1 MKFTI
6 TNFGQSRTIMV
17 KGTGYYLTGRG
28 GVLKTKNAEFAEVA
42 ATYPGID
49 IKSDKDL
56 PKADGKKPIK
66 VEKIIETDKTDK
78 TDETEKVKVKKIK
91 KTRSKK

>member
-28 GVLKTKNAEFAEVA
+28 GFLKTNNKELAEAS

-49 IKSDKDL
+49 VEAEKDL
-56 PKADGKKPIK
+56 PKADGKKPIE
-66 VEKIIETDKTDK
+66 VEKIIEKK
-78 TDETEKVKVKKIK
+78 PLEKVKKIK

>member
-17 KGTGYYLTGRG
+17 NGTGYYLTGRRG
-28 GVLKTKNAEFAEVA
+28 ILKTNNEALAEAA

-49 IKSDKDL
+49 VKTEKE
-56 PKADGKKPIK
+56 AKPIK
-66 VEKIIETDKTDK
+66 VEKIIEKK
-78 TDETEKVKVKKIK
+78 PIKVEPLKKVKTIK
-91 KTRSKK
+91 KKRSKK

>member
-1 MKFTI
+1 MKFII

-28 GVLKTKNAEFAEVA
+28 GVLKTNNEEFAEVA

-49 IKSDKDL
+49 VESEKEET
-56 PKADGKKPIK
+56 KPIK
-66 VEKIIETDKTDK
+66 VEKIIEKK
-78 TDETEKVKVKKIK
+78 PIEVKPLEKVKKIK

>member
-1 MKFTI
+1 MKFII

-28 GVLKTKNAEFAEVA
+28 GFLKTNNKELAEAS

-49 IKSDKDL
+49 VE
-56 PKADGKKPIK
+56 AEETKPIK
-66 VEKIIETDKTDK
+66 VEKIIEKK
-78 TDETEKVKVKKIK
+78 PIEVKPLEEVKIIKKK

>member
-1 MKFTI
+1 MKFII
-6 TNFGQSRTIMV
+6 TNHGQSRTIMV

-28 GVLKTKNAEFAEVA
+28 GFLKTNNKELAEAS

-49 IKSDKDL
+49 VE
-56 PKADGKKPIK
+56 AEETKPIK
-66 VEKIIETDKTDK
+66 VEKIIEKK
-78 TDETEKVKVKKIK
+78 PIEVKPLEKVKKIK

>member
-28 GVLKTKNAEFAEVA
+28 GFLKTNNEELAEAA

-49 IKSDKDL
+49 IKTEEET
-56 PKADGKKPIK
+56 KPIK
-66 VEKIIETDKTDK
+66 VEKPIETDKTD
-78 TDETEKVKVKKIK
+78 ETKKVKVKKIK

>member
-17 KGTGYYLTGRG
+17 KGTGYYLIGRG
-28 GVLKTKNAEFAEVA
+28 GFLKTNNKELAEAS

-49 IKSDKDL
+49 VE
-56 PKADGKKPIK
+56 AEETKPIK

-78 TDETEKVKVKKIK
+78 TDETKKVKVKKIK

>member
-28 GVLKTKNAEFAEVA
+28 GFLKTNNKELAEAS

-49 IKSDKDL
+49 VE
-56 PKADGKKPIK
+56 AEETKPIE
-66 VEKIIETDKTDK
+66 VEKIIEKK
-78 TDETEKVKVKKIK
+78 PLEKVKKIK

>member
-28 GVLKTKNAEFAEVA
+28 GFLKTNNKELAEAS

-49 IKSDKDL
+49 VE
-56 PKADGKKPIK
+56 AEETKPIK
-66 VEKIIETDKTDK
+66 VEKIIETDKTD
-78 TDETEKVKVKKIK
+78 ETKKVKVKKIK

>member
-28 GVLKTKNAEFAEVA
+28 GFLKTNNKELAEAS

-49 IKSDKDL
+49 VE
-56 PKADGKKPIK
+56 AEETKPIK
-66 VEKIIETDKTDK
+66 VEKIIEKK
-78 TDETEKVKVKKIK
+78 PIEVKPLEEVKIIKKK